1 MIDDNIKRKVN
12 KKRKKKHN
20 EMYLDDYAKKNN
32 IDININFKYEDE
44 IEYEIKN
51 FEYNNNP
58 NFQYDNTQNVETPK
72 NKTKIPKDENKDSR
86 KESENEEYNYNS
98 NTSGNVYSQ
107 KQASFSTINSSIDDD
122 KNNNN
127 INTSNNNNISNNI
140 NNNDINNSNIK
151 KSSNFIN
158 NNLSEKEKKIAE
170 IIKNKIND
178 SYEEGIRNKIASAIK
193 NLKIKEYKMN
203 NNNNKIFP
211 SNNNFN
217 SNINLNYSLNN
228 NYNRI
233 LINKNN
239 NFNYFNFYNIQ
250 NKNINYINYLLYS
263 NYNNYKKNLLLNKNN
278 LNIILEQIS
287 ILEKKDVNEIYL
299 ANQLSIIFAYI
310 KSKTK
315 ELDTNKKNDEKEG
328 PEHPY
333 FYINHLEEIQ
343 IKNVLFLI
351 EGIFL
356 EENLKKDFNLLK
368 ILNRDGYASLK
379 QLEKHPLIIKCNNI
393 TEEHLKTVFSEHR
406 ENEVTETVETFDD
419 ILIRNRKWRNI
430 RKEIG
435 DINDIEKLCMDDM
448 EKIRKDQLD
457 NLLEKKIKI
466 LENNKNIFLQ
476 YKINNYNLQQQLMKL
491 LQFNYNYNYN
501 YNICYNNFNNLYNN
515 NVYNNNL
522 YNSNVYN
529 FNHY

>member
-1 MIDDNIKRKVN
+1 M
-12 KKRKKKHN
+12 
-20 EMYLDDYAKKNN
+20 
-32 IDININFKYEDE
+32 
-44 IEYEIKN
+44 
-51 FEYNNNP
+51 
-58 NFQYDNTQNVETPK
+58 
-72 NKTKIPKDENKDSR
+72 
-86 KESENEEYNYNS
+86 
-98 NTSGNVYSQ
+98 
-107 KQASFSTINSSIDDD
+107 
-122 KNNNN
+122 
-127 INTSNNNNISNNI
+127 
-140 NNNDINNSNIK
+140 
-151 KSSNFIN
+151 
-158 NNLSEKEKKIAE
+158 
-170 IIKNKIND
+170 
-178 SYEEGIRNKIASAIK
+178 
-193 NLKIKEYKMN
+193 
-203 NNNNKIFP
+203 
-211 SNNNFN
+211 
-217 SNINLNYSLNN
+217 
-228 NYNRI
+228 
-233 LINKNN
+233 
-239 NFNYFNFYNIQ
+239 
-250 NKNINYINYLLYS
+250 
-263 NYNNYKKNLLLNKNN
+263 
-278 LNIILEQIS
+278 
-287 ILEKKDVNEIYL
+287 